1 MNYKHKKGISFSVI
15 LAAFMII
22 FSIMTFFATNTIGD
36 VPKTSQFGVSL
47 KQVAEVSSNSVAHS
61 AYIDLLST
69 QLTDA
74 YLELYLRSYTST
86 CIEQG
91 DYFFLD
97 QSKIGSCFRNFSLDS
112 SVMSETFITSIE
124 QQFFEFESLLD
135 SEKVD
140 VSFSANI
147 DTMSLLV
154 ESDYSGSLEI
164 SSLTYKQ
171 TKEIQIDLSEELL
184 LLTTLKNNI
193 ELLSLNLQLDLPK
206 CTITGQTKEL
216 CIKGLTEN
224 YLSNNLNGYDFAL
237 EYISETDFFVLRVN
251 IVSSLEQKDMLSFS
265 LRFEDNVPFYHVD
278 FEIEPYNLQNDIVKV
293 SIDKP
298 REPGKNLH
306 GFIVLYSYDNFFD
319 SSTPGYSELISLLA
333 EKQKIPNDFE
343 DMITPYIENSNIEL
357 RRSSD
362 TSSFDLSVVFVPAS
376 KDTSDKTNLLLHQI
390 YDKSLGDYATLNS
403 GRELFVYVFAVDSS
417 YSYFVDENHFT
428 SGIKSTFVKKVLPPF
443 PLFELAVVEQPIPE
457 LNRGV
462 AFSINGYDDVD
473 FSSYLMYVCPT
484 KTSFGFGNSGG
495 CTSISSSL
503 LTQKSGNFIFYDI
516 TQDTSFLSLYPTYQS
531 LTTGSNLTR
540 GNYFLYMLPQNIGGD
555 FIGTDRKLEYKLV
568 AEGIDGLNFYTF
580 NRYSPGVSS
589 SILRPYF
596 LEFDV
601 S

>member
-1 MNYKHKKGISFSVI
+1 MPSPYLLVKVLDNCLSDSKFLSNIATFFLFLISKLASNCPIEANSFTAICLELLRSVI
-15 LAAFMII
+15 NF
-22 FSIMTFFATNTIGD
+22 
-36 VPKTSQFGVSL
+36 TSVGV
-47 KQVAEVSSNSVAHS
+47 NS
-61 AYIDLLST
+61 
-69 QLTDA
+69 
-74 YLELYLRSYTST
+74 
-86 CIEQG
+86 
-91 DYFFLD
+91 
-97 QSKIGSCFRNFSLDS
+97 
-112 SVMSETFITSIE
+112 ITSI
-124 QQFFEFESLLD
+124 FG
-135 SEKVD
+135 
-140 VSFSANI
+140 SFA
-147 DTMSLLV
+147 
-154 ESDYSGSLEI
+154 
-164 SSLTYKQ
+164 
-171 TKEIQIDLSEELL
+171 
-184 LLTTLKNNI
+184 
-193 ELLSLNLQLDLPK
+193 
-206 CTITGQTKEL
+206 
-216 CIKGLTEN
+216 
-224 YLSNNLNGYDFAL
+224 
-237 EYISETDFFVLRVN
+237 
-251 IVSSLEQKDMLSFS
+251 
-265 LRFEDNVPFYHVD
+265 
-278 FEIEPYNLQNDIVKV
+278 
-293 SIDKP
+293 
-298 REPGKNLH
+298 
-306 GFIVLYSYDNFFD
+306 
-319 SSTPGYSELISLLA
+319 
-333 EKQKIPNDFE
+333 
-343 DMITPYIENSNIEL
+343 
-357 RRSSD
+357 
-362 TSSFDLSVVFVPAS
+362 FDLSVVFVPAS

-403 GRELFVYVFAVDSS
+403 GRELFVYVFAVDAS